1 MNLGKHISL
10 AKPRAKVSWSIAEKD
25 LIALLA
31 PSGAEQVVP
40 GQLKA
45 ECALA
50 DGLSGECR
58 FHFDGAGRL
67 RKLQLERRVPRHRQ
81 KAFDSW
87 NSQLIAWLEVG
98 ASPVKRS
105 STWHEWALGKLNVVH
120 IQHRDGLERVEIAR
134 S

>member
-25 LIALLA
+25 LITLLA
-31 PSGAEQVVP
+31 PTGAKQVVP
-40 GQLKA
+40 GQLKSD
-45 ECALA
+45 CALA

-58 FHFDGAGRL
+58 FHFDASGRL
-67 RKLQLERRVPRHRQ
+67 RKVQLERLVRRHRQ
-81 KAFDSW
+81 KAFDGW

-98 ASPVKRS
+98 TSPVKRS
-105 STWHEWALGKLNVVH
+105 STWYEWALGKLNVVH
-120 IQHRDGLERVEIAR
+120 IQHWDGRERVEISR